1 MRVWAPSSIACFL
14 LQLHPIPATRCG
26 LLRTEEVLRGIH
38 WTLLWSS
45 EMTVKTIPL
54 PYQKPSLH
62 LTLLQILQWMTDFSE
77 AFLIAWRS
85 SVKRIRVTL
94 VQVVVANSCN
104 LPPSPLPPI
113 FLFVFPHCFLVKP
126 VLSLGSFLS
135 ALSAADRRVDR
146 KGMQRE
152 VFPYHLP
159 KESFCQSETNI
170 LCKQRK
176 SVAACSFS
184 IQQNGEPYIL
194 KSQAFYMMWIDGSIL
209 LLMLNITKDMAEFH

>member
-1 MRVWAPSSIACFL
+1 M
-14 LQLHPIPATRCG
+14 
-26 LLRTEEVLRGIH
+26 
-38 WTLLWSS
+38 
-45 EMTVKTIPL
+45 
-54 PYQKPSLH
+54 
-62 LTLLQILQWMTDFSE
+62 
-77 AFLIAWRS
+77 
-85 SVKRIRVTL
+85 KRIRVTL

-126 VLSLGSFLS
+126 VLSLGSFMS
-135 ALSAADRRVDR
+135 ALSATDRRVDR

-159 KESFCQSETNI
+159 KESVCQSETII

-194 KSQAFYMMWIDGSIL
+194 KPQAFYMCIDGSIL
-209 LLMLNITKDMAEFH
+209 LLMLNIMKDMDEFH